1 MDAYWKLIISAL
13 VIIVSYFFGLLSKK
27 TNIPSVIM
35 LIFLGYGMKEAG
47 EYFMGMHLELFPYLE
62 VLGIVGVIM
71 IVLEGALDLELSAR
85 KFRLILFSLITAIV
99 LMGVCAVGL
108 AFVFQAFIQNLD
120 FGVALLYGLPFSIL
134 SSAIIIPSVENLPM
148 VKKEFLVYESTFSD
162 ILGIMAFFFLLGG
175 ITTTSHVP
183 ASLMVPA
190 NILFTIVVSVVI
202 SLILI
207 LVMQRITTQL
217 KLFLFVAI
225 LILLYSVGKLFH
237 FSSLLMIFVFGLA
250 LVNPRLFFIGRL
262 KALLDMKRVGVIAQ
276 EFRILT
282 VESSFLLRT
291 FFFVVFGA
299 SLSLSGLFD
308 ISVVLISCIAL
319 VIIYVTRML
328 FLRVV
333 LKEFAKPEI
342 WVAPRGLISVL
353 LYLSIPADLQIPE
366 FESEIL
372 FFIIIFSSLIMTW
385 GLISYKKNREVE
397 VATVDIVADES

>member
-13 VIIVSYFFGLLSKK
+13 IIIVSYLFGLLARK

-35 LIFLGYGMKEAG
+35 LIFLGYGLKEVG
-47 EYFMGMHLELFPYLE
+47 ESIFEMHLELFPYLE

-71 IVLEGALDLELSAR
+71 IVLEGALDLELSSSR
-85 KFRLILFSLITAIV
+85 IRLILYSLLTAIV
-99 LMGVCAVGL
+99 LMGVCTVGL
-108 AFVFQAFIQNLD
+108 AYVFQMYIQNLD
-120 FGVALLYGLPFSIL
+120 YGVALLYSLPFSIL
-134 SSAIIIPSVENLPM
+134 SSAIIIPSVENLPI
-148 VKKEFLVYESTFSD
+148 VKKEFLVYEGTFSD
-162 ILGIMAFFFLLGG
+162 IIGIMAFFFLLEG
-175 ITTTSHVP
+175 ITTNSNVP
-183 ASLMVPA
+183 VGLAVPA

-202 SLILI
+202 SLVLI
-207 LVMQRITTQL
+207 LVMQRITSQL

-250 LVNPRLFFIGRL
+250 LENPRLFFIGKL
-262 KALLDMKRVGVIAQ
+262 KTWLDIKRVGIIAR

-282 VESSFLLRT
+282 IESSFLLRT

-308 ISVVLISCIAL
+308 VSVVLVSCIAL
-319 VIIYVTRML
+319 VLIYGSRLL
-328 FLRVV
+328 FLRIV

-342 WVAPRGLISVL
+342 WIAPRGLISVL
-353 LYLSIPADLQIPE
+353 LYLSIPVDMQIPE

-372 FFIIIFSSLIMTW
+372 FFIIIISSLIMTW
-385 GLISYKKNREVE
+385 GLISYKKNSEMAAVSN
-397 VATVDIVADES
+397 VASNEDV